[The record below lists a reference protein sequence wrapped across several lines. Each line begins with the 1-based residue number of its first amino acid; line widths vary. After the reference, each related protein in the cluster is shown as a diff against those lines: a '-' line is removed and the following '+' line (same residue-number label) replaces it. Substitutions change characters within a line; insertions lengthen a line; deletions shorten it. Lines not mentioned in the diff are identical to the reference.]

1 MDKNECLSAEVF
13 SKLKNLRFLK
23 IGCEELNG
31 GHVQLPKGLSYLSN
45 ELHVIDWHGYTL
57 ISMPTNFQP
66 IKLVKLR
73 MHCSGIKKLWKGI
86 MVRFSLMLICI
97 SFVFIKTWVCLIIYW
112 FKTDF
117 KWVKTHWPES
127 LSKVNWDSGP

>member
-1 MDKNECLSAEVF
+1 MDKNEPLSAEVF
-13 SKLKNLRFLK
+13 SKMKILRFLK
-23 IGCEELNG
+23 IGCEETLQGFNR

-45 ELHVIDWHGYTL
+45 ELRIIDWHGYPL

-66 IKLVKLR
+66 IKLVELR

-97 SFVFIKTWVCLIIYW
+97 SFVTLRLEFV
-112 FKTDF
+112 
-117 KWVKTHWPES
+117 
-127 LSKVNWDSGP
+127 